1 MVGHTNFLW
10 NNTNSTDNN
19 GEGFQG
25 TLRCDAHCCDMH
37 VVKMA
42 TRLLSYW
49 SRRILFFFVGNIRV
63 SASQSLWIVFAWFFF
78 IIYICPAHVL
88 KLVKLFFICFS
99 FGLFACVVLSC
110 SALTSRAIIIQCLKA
125 WATIITVTW
134 WSLHPSALSVEAPC
148 SLLLW
153 WCIERQHIKYWPHTH
168 WAIVGLNIIT
178 WENVKIVCLKLTL
191 GEKQITWGKWH
202 IELLR
207 SKQWAYGKN
216 GRRLFTN

>member
-1 MVGHTNFLW
+1 MWCTLLW
-10 NNTNSTDNN
+10 HACCQN
-19 GEGFQG
+19 GY
-25 TLRCDAHCCDMH
+25 TLI
-37 VVKMA
+37 K
-42 TRLLSYW
+42 LLESAYP
-49 SRRILFFFVGNIRV
+49 FFFCGKHTCLGITITLNCICLIFLYYLYM
-63 SASQSLWIVFAWFFF
+63 SCTCSQIGEIVF
-78 IIYICPAHVL
+78 YL
-88 KLVKLFFICFS
+88 LLFWSI
-99 FGLFACVVLSC
+99 ACVVLSC

-216 GRRLFTN
+216 GRRLFTH